1 MEVFTFEITSRFNNA
16 ESKSPL
22 LTMILDQFHK
32 PVILTAYAHN
42 TKQLVVAI
50 TPASYLIDLWS
61 KYISG
66 ARIIRKDFVA
76 TSAATGKY

>member
-1 MEVFTFEITSRFNNA
+1 
-16 ESKSPL
+16 
-22 LTMILDQFHK
+22 MIWNQFHK
-32 PVILTAYAHN
+32 PVILTAHAHD
-42 TKQLVVAI
+42 TEQLGVAV
-50 TPASYLIDLWS
+50 TPASYSVDLWS